1 MSTVAGSKHN
11 LRDIYF
17 WNMKMADVS
26 ENVPEWKVKCDFNQ
40 ICVCVCLCAWKKK
53 KSVLV

>member
-26 ENVPEWKVKCDFNQ
+26 ENVPE
-40 ICVCVCLCAWKKK
+40 
-53 KSVLV
+53 